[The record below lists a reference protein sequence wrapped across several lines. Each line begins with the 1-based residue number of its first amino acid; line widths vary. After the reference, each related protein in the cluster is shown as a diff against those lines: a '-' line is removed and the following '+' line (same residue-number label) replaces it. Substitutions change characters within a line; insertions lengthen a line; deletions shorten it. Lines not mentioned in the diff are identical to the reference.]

1 MSGSRQARIDY
12 ANEKAKIDALTD
24 IANEMLL
31 NLYHYEHEWPNP
43 RFPQPK
49 SDEEIGVS
57 VIPTIMAAING
68 IKETYNLVQTKIEA
82 GRRISADYDLLK
94 YCLQLARNLYENI
107 QDVQR
112 KSIFED
118 GYFNERQRN
127 NDEFLDSLLGTG
139 KIPLPPADQA
149 KTQRP
154 LRQFPKSTLQVL
166 IEDLELSIE
175 EFSASHGAA
184 PNSKDDDTSSPRSA
198 KRSRRA

>member
-12 ANEKAKIDALTD
+12 AEEKAKIDALTD
-24 IANEMLL
+24 IANEMLV

-43 RFPQPK
+43 SFPQPK
-49 SDEEIGVS
+49 SDEEVGVS
-57 VIPTIMAAING
+57 IIPTVMAAING

-82 GRRISADYDLLK
+82 GRRISADEDLLK
-94 YCLQLARNLYENI
+94 YCLHLAKNLYDNI

-127 NDEFLDSLLGTG
+127 NDVFLDSLLGTG
-139 KIPLPPADQA
+139 KIPLPPEDQA

-154 LRQFPKSTLQVL
+154 LREFPQSTLQIL
-166 IEDLELSIE
+166 IEDLERSISELSATHGTA
-175 EFSASHGAA
+175 AS
-184 PNSKDDDTSSPRSA
+184 DDDAQSPRSS
-198 KRSRRA
+198 KRSRRV